1 MSAKPLHDQ
10 ISDLKTAI
18 EAQETMRSVLGDAV
32 VDTTLE
38 VLRDQLTELE
48 KQSAQQDA
56 ANQARRKLVTV
67 LFADISGFTALSE
80 NMDAE
85 DVANLVNR
93 LWIRADR
100 IIHEYGGYIDK
111 HIGDAKM
118 TPSVPFAPRSRCRKY
133 SRRMPGISPFD

>member
-10 ISDLKTAI
+10 IADLKKAI

-38 VLRDQLTELE
+38 VLREQLTELE
-48 KQSAQQDA
+48 KQFAQQDA

-100 IIHEYGGYIDK
+100 IIQ
-111 HIGDAKM
+111 HIH
-118 TPSVPFAPRSRCRKY
+118 
-133 SRRMPGISPFD
+133 RRNVDQWRNTGNRILRYVHADRRRGNCQ